1 MTVPHVLRGTT
12 GRGDQRRDGA
22 LATPGRPVWIGL
34 LGPLCVRSQNSSFR
48 VTAARQ
54 RSLLAVLAVHA
65 GDVVHASA
73 LAEAVWDGAPPVS
86 WQGTIRNYVRR
97 LRVALGRDAGGR
109 ILTRSPGYLLQAS
122 HSEVDV
128 LSFEALYKAGR
139 AAARTGN
146 WPAASATLSAA
157 EALWRGTPFADIPSR
172 RVRQAHLPYL
182 EEMRLTALET
192 RIDADLRLSP
202 SRAAD
207 VIPALNRLTKQ
218 HPERERFRA
227 QLMLALYQA
236 DRQAH
241 ALTVYQAARQYCV
254 SELCLEP
261 GPALR
266 EMHRRI
272 LRADPALL
280 PEPVPAGAPG

>member
-1 MTVPHVLRGTT
+1 MYCAVT
-12 GRGDQRRDGA
+12 GPDSGGQRRA
-22 LATPGRPVWIGL
+22 AVLATPGRPVWIGL
-34 LGPLCVRSQNSSFR
+34 LGPLCVRSQDSSFH

-73 LAEAVWDGAPPVS
+73 LADAVWDGAPPVS

-97 LRVALGRDAGGR
+97 LRVALGDDIGGR
-109 ILTRSPGYLLQAS
+109 VLTRSPGYLLQAS
-122 HSEVDV
+122 HDEVDV

-139 AAARTGN
+139 AAARHGN

-172 RVRQAHLPYL
+172 RVRQVHLPYL
-182 EEMRLTALET
+182 EEMRLAALEA

-207 VIPALNRLTKQ
+207 VIPDLNRLSKE

-254 SELCLEP
+254 SELGLEP

-280 PEPVPAGAPG
+280 PEPLMAGRPG